1 MGFSRKICVIFIN
14 IVWFNLFLSQFS
26 PIIYGFWVIRKWYT
40 IAAFYWF
47 RLLLTAET
55 GSVKPVFLQSFILKN
70 LKTDHW
76 FSFFPVQ
83 SWSGLGF
90 FVVLSSTT

>member
-26 PIIYGFWVIRKWYT
+26 PILYGFWVIRKWYT
-40 IAAFYWF
+40 IATFHWF

-55 GSVKPVFLQSFILKN
+55 GSVKPVFLQSSFS
-70 LKTDHW
+70 KTLRLITG
-76 FSFFPVQ
+76 SAFFQ
-83 SWSGLGF
+83 SSLGLVLGF
-90 FVVLSSTT
+90 L